1 MPTTEQKILDEVMAT
16 GIASRASFEE
26 PMMEEVVESM
36 SDAIFLL
43 IEHRR
48 RVSAEGQES
57 GRDPVTRRESRDAFC
72 QVGAASFATLAAI
85 DSYLAAGAFGTVD
98 EIARRASAAVRTAL
112 DGGGRSTPVEHL
124 TVEEAREQCFLL
136 LNTAFGIYTAGFRLG
151 QARLEEGQ
159 HLLIDALVVAVL
171 GVRLLEGE

>member
-1 MPTTEQKILDEVMAT
+1 
-16 GIASRASFEE
+16 
-26 PMMEEVVESM
+26 MEEVVESM
-36 SDAIFLL
+36 SDAISLL
-43 IEHRR
+43 IEHRH

-112 DGGGRSTPVEHL
+112 DGGGRSTPVERL